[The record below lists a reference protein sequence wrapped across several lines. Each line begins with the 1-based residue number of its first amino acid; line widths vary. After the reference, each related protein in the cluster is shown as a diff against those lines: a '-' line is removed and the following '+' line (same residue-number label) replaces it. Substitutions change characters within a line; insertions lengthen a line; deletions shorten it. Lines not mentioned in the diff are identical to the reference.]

1 MKRLYILAA
10 GLLSLLAACNKDDSG
25 TGRNLAADVKVSGLQ
40 TTYTVYT
47 RQDWLKIQPVVENE
61 AQYDY
66 YWTLFN
72 NAFTP
77 NQGLVKADTLA
88 RTKNLDY
95 EVLKNPGSYILV
107 FNVKNKETGVT
118 AQFKSTAIISTLT
131 MNGWYLLKD
140 NGGQTD
146 LDFIYP
152 TGRIDN
158 WIKYHNGASLSGNAV
173 KNLFVGGFKN
183 TITAPE
189 QYSTMMVLSDND
201 AGIYRV
207 DNGAMV
213 MNFDNMFFSK
223 PAVRKLQDVFQPT
236 ALNLLHVI
244 NDGKAY
250 TMVKGTLFSNMPA
263 FVGAVNYTNI
273 DSKSAVV
280 AMNLLWNKNNKSI
293 FGIDNGNFA
302 ELKPLKGRDKLRNV
316 NGDLAW
322 MAGYP
327 SNRGVAVLLFRNPQD
342 SGYLYKIDG
351 KYSPLAGFGSDTL
364 ILAQDTLSPQHSL
377 MHADRIGGNY
387 DVDLI
392 YYSVGSKIY
401 MTDIASQTENLQFT
415 LPAGE
420 VVTAIQHIKYPVPV
434 NTDPNKVNKIAICTY
449 KDGRYKVYLHTISST
464 GTLSAIPADFE
475 GEGRVTSVMYME
487 QGNGTRVF

>member
-1 MKRLYILAA
+1 MKRIYILAA
-10 GLLSLLAACNKDDSG
+10 CLLSMLAACNKDESG
-25 TGRNLAADVKVSGLQ
+25 TGSNVLADVKVTGLQ

-47 RQDWLKIQPVVENE
+47 RQDWLKIQPTVENE
-61 AQYDY
+61 NEYDY

-72 NAFTP
+72 AAFTA
-77 NQGLVKADTLA
+77 NQGLVKADTIA
-88 RTKNLDY
+88 QTKNLDY

-107 FNVKNKETGVT
+107 FNVKNKQTGVT
-118 AQFKSTAIISTLT
+118 AQFKSSAIISTLT

-140 NGGQTD
+140 NGGETD

-158 WIKYHNGASLSGNAV
+158 WIKYYNGASLSGNAV
-173 KNLFVGGFKN
+173 KSIFVGGFKN
-183 TITAPE
+183 TITASE
-189 QYSTMMVLSDND
+189 QYSTMMVLSEND
-201 AGIYRV
+201 AAIYRV

-213 MNFDNMFFSK
+213 MNFNNMFFSK

-236 ALNLLHVI
+236 ATNLLHIV
-244 NDGKAY
+244 NDGKAF
-250 TMVKGTLFSNMPA
+250 TMTKGTLFANMPA
-263 FVGAVNYTNI
+263 FANNVNYTNI
-273 DSKSAVV
+273 APKSAVV
-280 AMNLLWNKNNKSI
+280 AMNLLWNKNTKSI
-293 FGIDNGNFA
+293 FGIDNGTYA
-302 ELKPLKGRDKLRNV
+302 ELKPLKGRDKLKNV
-316 NGDLAW
+316 NGELQW
-322 MAGYP
+322 MTGYS

-351 KYSPLAGFGSDTL
+351 KYSPLAGFGTDTL

-377 MHADRIGGNY
+377 MHADKIGGNY

-392 YYSVGSKIY
+392 YYSVGSNIY
-401 MTDIASQTENLQFT
+401 MTDIASQTENLLFT

-420 VVTAIQHIKYPVPV
+420 VVTAIQHIKYPVPA
-434 NTDPNKVNKIAICTY
+434 NTDPNKLNKIAICTY

-464 GTLSAIPADFE
+464 GTLSAIPPDFE
-475 GEGRVTSVMYME
+475 GEGRVSSVMYME